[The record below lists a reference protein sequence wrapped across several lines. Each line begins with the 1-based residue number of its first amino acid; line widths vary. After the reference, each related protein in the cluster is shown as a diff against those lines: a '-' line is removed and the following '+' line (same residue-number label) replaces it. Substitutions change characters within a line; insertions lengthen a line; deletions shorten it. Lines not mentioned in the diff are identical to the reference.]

1 MDTRILSV
9 MKLLEEVPGRQE
21 KFWNVSPETGSFLN
35 MIVKSTGAKNVL
47 EIGTSN
53 GYSGLWFTE
62 ALSHIN
68 GKLYTVESHK
78 ERFHL
83 AKEHFSEAGVGEYV
97 EQIFGHAP
105 EVFATPEFISKNLQ
119 FDLIF
124 LDATKMEYGSYLEA
138 ILPFLKPGGLLIADN
153 ILSHQDVLNQFV
165 LTVQQKREL
174 QSVVLPLGSGLLMA
188 LKARNSQ

>member
-1 MDTRILSV
+1 MDARIFSV
-9 MKLLEEVPGRQE
+9 MKVLEEVPGRQE
-21 KFWNVSPETGSFLN
+21 KFWNVSPETGNFLN
-35 MIVKSTGAKNVL
+35 MLVKSTGAKSVL

-62 ALSHIN
+62 ALSHNN

-83 AKEHFSEAGVGEYV
+83 AKAHFSQAGVGEYV

-105 EVFATPEFISKNLQ
+105 EVFSTTEFLSRNIQ